1 MANPSARAVALRE
14 LLVDAMAKAAEPL
27 STNALRQVPPAAL
40 LPWRAGPGVY
50 VQLRALE
57 RMGICRRVR
66 RTDVERGL
74 DPKNAYWRYTHDDTL
89 ADVIAELDRADIDG

>member
-14 LLVDAMAKAAEPL
+14 VLVDAMAKAAEPL
-27 STNALRQVPPAAL
+27 STTELRQVPPAAL
-40 LPWRAGPGVY
+40 LPWRAGPDVY

-66 RTDVERGL
+66 RPDGERGV
-74 DPKNAYWRYTHDDTL
+74 YWRYTHDDTL
-89 ADVIAELDRADIDG
+89 ADVIAELDRADGE